1 MTTPLHIGFIPLV
14 DAAALIV
21 AVDKGFAA
29 AEGLDVTLVRE
40 VSWSNVRDKLN
51 IGLFDAAHLLAP
63 VAIASSLGLGHV
75 KVPIAAPFNLGLNG
89 NAITVSPALHIAI
102 MAEIDGDRFD
112 PMATALAL
120 ARVVAKRRKSGAEP
134 LTFGMTFP
142 FSTHNYQLRFWM
154 AAGGVD
160 PDEDVRLVVLPP
172 PYMVDSLANGHV
184 DAFCVGAP
192 WNSVAVDLGVGHILH
207 FVSDI
212 LVRAVEKVLAVRQDW
227 SEKNAGV
234 VAALVRAHIRAAEFI
249 EQPQNRA
256 EAARILSAAGADR
269 RRCRRDPA
277 NARWP
282 SQDFARWNHARK
294 QPLSAGGA
302 GRGGAARSRAGR
314 LALCADGALGTDRD
328 QPRRRSRPPWA
339 CSGRTSTTR
348 RWGAKASPPMPPTR
362 SAPSPVRHSMPTILP
377 GIWRRSRSGA
387 GRPETAA
394 IAAILGGRLGR
405 LIFGLPARNQRLR
418 HR

>member
-1 MTTPLHIGFIPLV
+1 MTTPLRIGFIPLV

-75 KVPIAAPFNLGLNG
+75 KVPIVAPFNLGLNG
-89 NAITVSPALHIAI
+89 NAITVSPALHAAI
-102 MAEIDGDRFD
+102 MEEIEGDRFD

-120 ARVVAKRRKSGAEP
+120 ARVVAKRRRSGAEP

-192 WNSVAVDLGVGHILH
+192 WNSVAVDLGIGHILH
-207 FVSDI
+207 FVADI
-212 LVRAVEKVLAVRQDW
+212 LVSAVEKVIAVRQNW
-227 SEKNAGV
+227 SEKNPDV
-234 VAALVRAHIRAAEFI
+234 MAALVRALIRAAAFI
-249 EQPQNRA
+249 EDPHNRP
-256 EAARILSAAGADR
+256 EAARILAEPDR
-269 RRCRRDPA
+269 IGVDASVIQRTLD
-277 NARWP
+277 
-282 SQDFARWNHARK
+282 
-294 QPLSAGGA
+294 
-302 GRGGAARSRAGR
+302 GR
-314 LALCADGALGTDRD
+314 LKIAPDGTMRESDRYLLV
-328 QPRRRSRPPWA
+328 
-339 CSGRTSTTR
+339 GREN
-348 RWGAKASPPMPPTR
+348 
-362 SAPSPVRHSMPTILP
+362 
-377 GIWRRSRSGA
+377 A
-387 GRPETAA
+387 GRPDPVQAAWLYAQMVRWGQTAMKPEALKTAMAVFRPDLYELASGQPGKPAGAANA
-394 IAAILGGRLGR
+394 IGAFAGPAFDPTDITGHLAAFKIGHWK
-405 LIFGLPARNQRLR
+405 P
-418 HR
+418 

>member
-1 MTTPLHIGFIPLV
+1 MTHPLRIGFIPLV

-89 NAITVSPALHIAI
+89 NAITVSPALHAAI
-102 MAEIDGDRFD
+102 MAELDGDRFD

-120 ARVVAKRRKSGAEP
+120 SRVVAARRRSGAEP

-172 PYMVDSLANGHV
+172 PYMVDSLASGHV

-192 WNSVAVDLGVGHILH
+192 WNSVAVDLGIGRILH

-212 LVRAVEKVLAVRQDW
+212 LVRAAEKVLAVRQNW
-227 SEKNAGV
+227 SEKNPQL
-234 VAALVRAHIRAAEFI
+234 VAALIRAAFRAAEFI
-249 EQPQNRA
+249 EQPREPRRGGA
-256 EAARILSAAGADR
+256 HPRRAGADR
-269 RRCRRDPA
+269 CRCRRDPA
-277 NARWP
+277 DARRAA
-282 SQDFARWNHARK
+282 QDFARRNHARK
-294 QPLSAGGA
+294 QPLSAGGT
-302 GRGGAARSRAGR
+302 GRRGAARSRAGR
-314 LALCADGALGTDRD
+314 LALCADGALGTDRL
-328 QPRRRSRPPWA
+328 QPQGACDRRGGVQARPLRCGA
-339 CSGRTSTTR
+339 GTR
-348 RWGAKASPPMPPTR
+348 REGC
-362 SAPSPVRHSMPTILP
+362 
-377 GIWRRSRSGA
+377 
-387 GRPETAA
+387 
-394 IAAILGGRLGR
+394 
-405 LIFGLPARNQRLR
+405 
-418 HR
+418 

>member
-1 MTTPLHIGFIPLV
+1 MTGPLRIGFIPLV

-75 KVPIAAPFNLGLNG
+75 KVPIVAPFNLGLNG
-89 NAITVSPALHIAI
+89 NAITVSPALHAAI
-102 MAEIDGDRFD
+102 MNELSGDPLD

-120 ARVVAKRRKSGAEP
+120 SRVVAARRKLGAEP

-172 PYMVDSLANGHV
+172 PFMVDSLANGQV

-192 WNSVAVDLGVGHILH
+192 WNSVAVDLGLGHILH

-212 LVRAVEKVLAVRQDW
+212 LVRAAEKVLAFRQGW
-227 SEKNAGV
+227 AESNPQI
-234 VAALVRAHIRAAEFI
+234 VAALIRAAFRAAEFI
-249 EQPQNRA
+249 GQPQNHA
-256 EAARILSAAGADR
+256 EAARILAQPERLGVDADVILR
-269 RRCRRDPA
+269 TLD
-277 NARWP
+277 
-282 SQDFARWNHARK
+282 
-294 QPLSAGGA
+294 
-302 GRGGAARSRAGR
+302 GRLKISPDGTMRESNRYWLVGREGAARPDPVQAAW
-314 LALCADGALGTDRD
+314 LYA
-328 QPRRRSRPPWA
+328 QMV
-339 CSGRTSTTR
+339 
-348 RWGAKASPPMPPTR
+348 RWGQASI
-362 SAPSPVRHSMPTILP
+362 SPDALKVAM
-377 GIWRRSRSGA
+377 A
-387 GRPETAA
+387 VFRPDLYDAV
-394 IAAILGGRLGR
+394 LGR
-405 LIFGLPARNQRLR
+405 DGKSTDAADAVGAFAGPPFDANDLAGHLKAFAIGRRKT
-418 HR
+418 

>member
-1 MTTPLHIGFIPLV
+1 MTTPLRIGFIPLV

-75 KVPIAAPFNLGLNG
+75 KVPIVAPFNLGLNG
-89 NAITVSPALHIAI
+89 NAITVSPALHAAI
-102 MAEIDGDRFD
+102 MEEIDGDQFD

-120 ARVVAKRRKSGAEP
+120 ARVVAKRRRSGAEP

-192 WNSVAVDLGVGHILH
+192 WNSIAVDHGVGHILH
-207 FVSDI
+207 FVADI
-212 LVRAVEKVLAVRQDW
+212 LVSAVEKVIAVRQNW
-227 SEKNAGV
+227 SEKNPDV
-234 VAALVRAHIRAAEFI
+234 VTALVRAHIRAAAFI
-249 EQPQNRA
+249 EDPQNRA
-256 EAARILSAAGADR
+256 EAARILSEPDRIGVDASVIQRTLDGRLKIAPDGTMRASDRYLLVGRENAAR
-269 RRCRRDPA
+269 PDPVQAAWLYAQMVRWGQTALKPEALKTAMAVFRPDLYDLASGQSGRPASVA
-277 NARWP
+277 NAIGAFAGPAFDP
-282 SQDFARWNHARK
+282 SDI
-294 QPLSAGGA
+294 AGHL
-302 GRGGAARSRAGR
+302 AAFKIGHWK
-314 LALCADGALGTDRD
+314 
-328 QPRRRSRPPWA
+328 P
-339 CSGRTSTTR
+339 
-348 RWGAKASPPMPPTR
+348 
-362 SAPSPVRHSMPTILP
+362 
-377 GIWRRSRSGA
+377 
-387 GRPETAA
+387 
-394 IAAILGGRLGR
+394 
-405 LIFGLPARNQRLR
+405 
-418 HR
+418 

>member
-1 MTTPLHIGFIPLV
+1 MTTPLRIGFIPLV

-89 NAITVSPALHIAI
+89 NAITVSPALHAAI

-120 ARVVAKRRKSGAEP
+120 ARVVARRRKSGAEP

-172 PYMVDSLANGHV
+172 PYMVDSLANGQV

-212 LVRAVEKVLAVRQDW
+212 LVRAAEKVLAVRQSW
-227 SEKNAGV
+227 AEKNPQVLG
-234 VAALVRAHIRAAEFI
+234 RADPSRVSRRRIHRAAAK
-249 EQPQNRA
+249 PRRGGAN
-256 EAARILSAAGADR
+256 SGAAGAHR
-269 RRCRRDPA
+269 RRCGRHPAHARRP
-277 NARWP
+277 P
-282 SQDFARWNHARK
+282 QDFA
-294 QPLSAGGA
+294 
-302 GRGGAARSRAGR
+302 
-314 LALCADGALGTDRD
+314 
-328 QPRRRSRPPWA
+328 
-339 CSGRTSTTR
+339 
-348 RWGAKASPPMPPTR
+348 
-362 SAPSPVRHSMPTILP
+362 
-377 GIWRRSRSGA
+377 
-387 GRPETAA
+387 
-394 IAAILGGRLGR
+394 
-405 LIFGLPARNQRLR
+405 
-418 HR
+418 